1 MLEWEVRGA
10 TLVEI
15 IPGWEGGVPDAGD
28 VTAYPNATFSY
39 RLHACN
45 HDNCVDQ
52 SVMIQVAPPLPAAT
66 QGPPATPTYTPTAT
80 PRPLRVRQ
88 IIDRLAEAWPASCPP

>member
-15 IPGWEGGVPDAGD
+15 IPGWEGGVPDAGNMT
-28 VTAYPNATFSY
+28 VYPNATFSY

-45 HDNCVDQ
+45 HDRCVDQ
-52 SVMIQVAPPLPAAT
+52 SVMIQVAPALPTST
-66 QGPPATPTYTPTAT
+66 QGPTATPTHTPTAT